1 VSIIG
6 FTGSALHWSAPFT
19 ESVAARGGDR
29 TANLAPCN
37 ATVTT
42 EVDGSAITAD
52 GYARN
57 RIRFH
62 IACEECGGTGRWTID
77 GGNNPYAKLYECEA
91 CGGSGLLDV
100 EDEELAA

>member
-1 VSIIG
+1 MSIIG

-19 ESVAARGGDR
+19 ESVAVLDGDR
-29 TANLAPCN
+29 GAKLAPCN

-42 EVDGSAITAD
+42 EIDSSAIAAN

-62 IACEECGGTGRWTID
+62 IACEECGGTGRFSID
-77 GGNNPYAKLYECEA
+77 GGNNPYARIYEC
-91 CGGSGLLDV
+91 DV
-100 EDEELAA
+100 CQGTGVWADDEECAA